1 MKARRFSGAIV
12 ALMAGLAACGSD
24 DKMDDKKMNDGYM
37 HDDDKIDD
45 GHDHKM
51 HDGK

>member
-24 DKMDDKKMNDGYM
+24 DKMDDGKMYDGKM
-37 HDDDKIDD
+37 KDK
-45 GHDHKM
+45 KM

>member
-1 MKARRFSGAIV
+1 MKARRFAGAIV

-24 DKMDDKKMNDGYM
+24 DK
-37 HDDDKIDD
+37 DD
-45 GHDHKM
+45 GKM